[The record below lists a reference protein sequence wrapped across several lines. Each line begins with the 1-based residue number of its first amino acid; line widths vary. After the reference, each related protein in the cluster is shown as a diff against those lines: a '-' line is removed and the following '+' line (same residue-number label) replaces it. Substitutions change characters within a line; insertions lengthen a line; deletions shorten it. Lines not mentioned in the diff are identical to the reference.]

1 MASNDLGF
9 NDAKLAWGNWD
20 YVDLSHFTKMPGTS
34 ITASAL
40 SLMKGCGAKAQHP
53 GVLAGVASFSAGI
66 ALHRMRRSHSKR
78 TSACVDI
85 ARPVQTLAI
94 CKDCKKD
101 RSWLPAFL
109 KSTGAA
115 VFIFAAS
122 RKVRKRWKTAFAA
135 KTIKLDAPAK
145 SAIQLD
151 DAPATA
157 PKAAIFAASGELGP
171 SGKVQDSIQSLS
183 TKPPSSAAPESLSSV
198 ASSASVRGRGPE
210 KGVRSRQDQKNGD
223 SFLDFFGD
231 VV

>member
-20 YVDLSHFTKMPGTS
+20 YVDLSHFTEMPGTS
-34 ITASAL
+34 ITASAF
-40 SLMKGCGAKAQHP
+40 SMMKGCGVKAQHP
-53 GVLAGVASFSAGI
+53 GVLAGVASFSTGI
-66 ALHRMRRSHSKR
+66 ALHRMRRSRSKR
-78 TSACVDI
+78 TSTCVDI
-85 ARPVQTLAI
+85 AGPVQTLDI

-101 RSWLPAFL
+101 RSWLPVAL

-115 VFIFAAS
+115 FLIFAAS

-135 KTIKLDAPAK
+135 KTIKLDAPVK

-157 PKAAIFAASGELGP
+157 PKAAIFAESCELGP

-183 TKPPSSAAPESLSSV
+183 TKAPSSAAADSLSSV
-198 ASSASVRGRGPE
+198 PSSPSVRGRGPD
-210 KGVRSRQDQKNGD
+210 KGVRSRQDKKDGEGTVFR
-223 SFLDFFGD
+223 SFW
-231 VV
+231 